1 VTEEKE
7 FRSKVEDLVD
17 RVKELRF
24 PSSAGFKPFT
34 FFFNSSSVAHPA
46 KMNLYLLGYLIEK
59 YTRKGDVVADI
70 MAGTGSTGIIASY
83 LGRHSVLVELE
94 EKFVK
99 WIKENV
105 KLLEQHG
112 GKKGEIK
119 VLKGD
124 ARKLTELLG
133 LNADDAV
140 ITSPPYSTAQKGG
153 GIAIK
158 GHFNDPKL
166 ADRSYQPK
174 THGESSENIGN
185 LSHGEISTI
194 VTSPPYSESLSTID
208 DEERRLERT
217 KGKHPNCGYLRGK
230 RRRTASHSMG
240 DGYSENPE
248 NIGNLPHGEIDIIVT
263 SPPYVETLAKENPKR
278 KKGYWKTSGGYQTG
292 HGTEDYGENPE
303 NIGNLP
309 LEEVDAVITSPPY
322 SNILSGDK
330 DGPSATSIKNPSG
343 FKPSSQPGYTQEKT
357 WTEKHKIDAVITS
370 PPYEGAL
377 EGTTRH
383 TKGGIASRDPALAQS
398 GTYATTLSK
407 ATKQGVPIG
416 YSPNK
421 DNIGNLKSEEKEYKE
436 LEEKVNVVITSPP
449 YSDSYKTSSKTR
461 EEQAKRVPKNILK
474 KRRDGGGPLSLFTS
488 PKNVAAKEFLEGM
501 PKSKDNIGNLQ
512 HGDINI
518 VITSPPYAEA
528 NRGGGIA
535 VKGYEGKYG
544 KDEKLHLRHDRP
556 SSDNPDNISNK
567 PYREDVEATPELVQ
581 KLQKLK
587 DEKKGRSETYLE
599 AMLLCYRECYNVL
612 KPNGRIIVVI
622 KPFIRNKKVVD
633 LPYHTWL
640 LLQKCGFK
648 LSEVLKFRLPQISF
662 WRVLY
667 RQKHPE
673 VERINHEYILVCKK

>member
-46 KMNLYLLGYLIEK
+46 KMNLYLLRYLIEK
-59 YTRKGDVVADI
+59 YTRKGEVVADI

-119 VLKGD
+119 VIQGD

-133 LNADDAV
+133 V
-140 ITSPPYSTAQKGG
+140 
-153 GIAIK
+153 
-158 GHFNDPKL
+158 
-166 ADRSYQPK
+166 K
-174 THGESSENIGN
+174 TDS
-185 LSHGEISTI
+185 I

-230 RRRTASHSMG
+230 RRRAASHSMG

-248 NIGNLPHGEIDIIVT
+248 NIGNLPHGKIEALDG
-263 SPPYVETLAKENPKR
+263 
-278 KKGYWKTSGGYQTG
+278 KGK
-292 HGTEDYGENPE
+292 D
-303 NIGNLP
+303 
-309 LEEVDAVITSPPY
+309 VDVVITSHPY
-322 SNILSGDK
+322 SNILAGDK
-330 DGPSATSIKNPSG
+330 DGPGATSIRNPLG
-343 FKPSSQPGYTQEKT
+343 FKPSSQPGYTQTKT
-357 WTEKHKIDAVITS
+357 WTEKHKNLKHAFGEIHAVITS
-370 PPYEGAL
+370 PPYEGSL
-377 EGTTRH
+377 EGSTRH
-383 TKGGIASRDPALAQS
+383 TRGGIASRDPALAQ
-398 GTYATTLSK
+398 TDLYATTLSK
-407 ATKQGVPIG
+407 ATKQGVPVG
-416 YSPNK
+416 YSPNPH
-421 DNIGNLKSEEKEYKE
+421 NIGNLKSEEKEYKE

-449 YSDSYKTSSKTR
+449 YSDSYKSSSKTR

-488 PKNVAAKEFLEGM
+488 PKNVAAKGFLEGI

-599 AMLLCYRECYNVL
+599 AMLQCYRECYNVL